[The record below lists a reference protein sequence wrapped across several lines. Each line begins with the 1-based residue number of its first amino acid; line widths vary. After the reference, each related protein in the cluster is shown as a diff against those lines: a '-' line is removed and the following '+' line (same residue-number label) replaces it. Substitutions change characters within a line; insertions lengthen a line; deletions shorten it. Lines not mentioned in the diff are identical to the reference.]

1 LYNEG
6 STTGDY
12 MTHTQDEAKAATPH
26 HDLIAELLNPNTPK
40 TEREHAASREIERL
54 QALEAPVQDVKE
66 LFGYEIWGCFY
77 RTFDEALEAF
87 KDQGIQWATSDGV
100 FNGMNEE
107 WVKENIREVYVH
119 GTPAIAKREAEAKKG
134 QP

>member
-1 LYNEG
+1 
-6 STTGDY
+6 
-12 MTHTQDEAKAATPH
+12 MTHTKEEALKLALEAFETFGEASDSDVTPYIWNKVKG
-26 HDLIAELLNPNTPK
+26 HDVVMSIK
-40 TEREHAASREIERL
+40 
-54 QALEAPVQDVKE
+54 QAIEAPVQDAKE

-107 WVKENIREVYVH
+107 WIKANIREVYVH

>member
-1 LYNEG
+1 
-6 STTGDY
+6 

-54 QALEAPVQDVKE
+54 QALKAPVQDVKE

>member
-1 LYNEG
+1 
-6 STTGDY
+6 
-12 MTHTQDEAKAATPH
+12 MTHTKDEALKLLDALRVKYSDVIYYASPGLAAQFEIG
-26 HDLIAELLNPNTPK
+26 IADIK
-40 TEREHAASREIERL
+40 

-87 KDQGIQWATSDGV
+87 KDKGIQWATSDGV

-107 WVKENIREVYVH
+107 WVKSNIREVYVH

>member
-1 LYNEG
+1 MNQV
-6 STTGDY
+6 SK
-12 MTHTQDEAKAATPH
+12 DEALKLALEALESYGALGHYSKQAHKAITA
-26 HDLIAELLNPNTPK
+26 IQ
-40 TEREHAASREIERL
+40 
-54 QALEAPVQDVKE
+54 QALEAPVQDAKE

-87 KDQGIQWATSDGV
+87 KDKGIQWATSDGV

-107 WVKENIREVYVH
+107 WVKDNIREVYAH